1 MQTTFAGARATQE
14 TLNENLNNIV
24 IVLTRPSESGNIGAV
39 CRAMKNFGL
48 TNLRITAPTNI
59 NSEVI
64 IARAVHA
71 AEIWHN
77 ATTFDTLHEALAD
90 CSLVIGTSRRR
101 GRARKPTLTPR
112 ETALYI
118 QNRIAKL
125 SADEQCD
132 TKKPIALVFG
142 NERTG
147 LESDELALCN
157 FASHIPVSGEFP
169 SLNLS
174 HAVQIY
180 CYELFL
186 AISETA
192 SDQAQGAWQPLA
204 KEQIESLS
212 SSVCDDLAEFGFYKI
227 RGREEQQQFFTDIF
241 SRAGLNRHEAW
252 YMKNI
257 FAKAA
262 RLNTL

>member
-1 MQTTFAGARATQE
+1 MQPISHK
-14 TLNENLNNIV
+14 NLNNIV

-48 TNLRITAPTNI
+48 ANLRITNPTNL
-59 NSEVI
+59 NTEVI

-77 ATTFDTLHEALAD
+77 ARMFNTLHEALAD

-101 GRARKPTLTPR
+101 GRARKPTMTPR

-118 QNRIAKL
+118 QNRLAMAN
-125 SADEQCD
+125 SDEQ
-132 TKKPIALVFG
+132 KPIALVFG

-157 FASHIPVSGEFP
+157 FASHIPASDEFP

-174 HAVQIY
+174 HAAQIY

-186 AISETA
+186 ALAQTSNNPA
-192 SDQAQGAWQPLA
+192 SGAWQPLP
-204 KEQIESLS
+204 KEQIEDLS
-212 SSVCDDLAEFGFYKI
+212 NSVCDDLAAFGFYKI
-227 RGREEQQQFFTDIF
+227 RGREEQQQFFNDIF
-241 SRAGLNRHEAW
+241 SRAGIGQHEAW
-252 YMKNI
+252 YLKNI

-262 RLNTL
+262 RLNAQEELSGQSAEE